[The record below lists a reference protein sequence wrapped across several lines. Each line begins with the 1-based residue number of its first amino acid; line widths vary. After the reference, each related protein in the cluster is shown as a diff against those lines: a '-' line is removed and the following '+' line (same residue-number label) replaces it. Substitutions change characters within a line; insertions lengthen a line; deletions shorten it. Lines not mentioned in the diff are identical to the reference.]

1 VSYNACVAALV
12 QGRHHRLAAQLFGEL
27 DGTQPPP
34 PGSAPPGPHLQPDA
48 VSFQL
53 ALAALAGGGDG
64 GGARLLLGRM
74 DRQERGA
81 PRPDA
86 QAYGA
91 LARAAAAAGDAA
103 LAAQAKSRAR
113 SAPAGAG
120 TGVAGGV
127 APQWA
132 CPSCGWR
139 NRPQNSVCGGSSGAA
154 TARPAYG
161 CGKLRPGPESGGS
174 GASAAPK
181 LASQEAAAAV
191 IASAATTTEPRD
203 YFYEED
209 EDSDEKV
216 DAEDDDDDDDDED
229 DDDDAVWTI
238 SEGQAVEVWDGGQ
251 LVMGNAMLREDAKS
265 SGGSMRSGP
274 PALTLRV
281 LVFDPS
287 VDLVGGA
294 KDDDVDE
301 GNAARR
307 AQVAAKATEAD
318 AARAVRRVAL
328 DQVIR
333 RVLRL
338 RRPRPGES

>member
-1 VSYNACVAALV
+1 VA
-12 QGRHHRLAAQLFGEL
+12 
-27 DGTQPPP
+27 
-34 PGSAPPGPHLQPDA
+34 
-48 VSFQL
+48 
-53 ALAALAGGGDG
+53 
-64 GGARLLLGRM
+64 
-74 DRQERGA
+74 
-81 PRPDA
+81 
-86 QAYGA
+86 
-91 LARAAAAAGDAA
+91 
-103 LAAQAKSRAR
+103 
-113 SAPAGAG
+113 
-120 TGVAGGV
+120 
-127 APQWA
+127 
-132 CPSCGWR
+132 
-139 NRPQNSVCGGSSGAA
+139 SSGAA

-174 GASAAPK
+174 GASAAPT
-181 LASQEAAAAV
+181 LASQEAVAAV
-191 IASAATTTEPRD
+191 IASAAATEEPRD
-203 YFYEED
+203 YSYEED

-216 DAEDDDDDDDDED
+216 DAEDDDDDDDNDDD

-287 VDLVGGA
+287 VDLVGSA

-301 GNAARR
+301 SNAARR

-338 RRPRPGES
+338 GDS